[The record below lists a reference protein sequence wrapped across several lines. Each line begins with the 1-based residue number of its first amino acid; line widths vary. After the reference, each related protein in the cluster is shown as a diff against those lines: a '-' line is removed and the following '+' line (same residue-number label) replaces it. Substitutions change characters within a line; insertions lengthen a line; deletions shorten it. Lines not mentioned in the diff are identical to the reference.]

1 MVLWLLLFDDDDDD
15 DADAVCLVFVGTRV
29 VYFCWCC
36 CHCWFVHLDNNNHQ
50 KKKKKKEQEPLQGQI
65 HRQARTGVTRSMYM
79 HVCVCMDMYTPK
91 LQLVYVCA
99 SARRCRTS

>member
-1 MVLWLLLFDDDDDD
+1 MMMMMMMMFVWCSLVRVWFISAGVVVIVGLFI
-15 DADAVCLVFVGTRV
+15 LTTITT
-29 VYFCWCC
+29 
-36 CHCWFVHLDNNNHQ
+36 
-50 KKKKKKEQEPLQGQI
+50 KKKKEQEPLQGQI

-99 SARRCRTS
+99 TARRCRTS